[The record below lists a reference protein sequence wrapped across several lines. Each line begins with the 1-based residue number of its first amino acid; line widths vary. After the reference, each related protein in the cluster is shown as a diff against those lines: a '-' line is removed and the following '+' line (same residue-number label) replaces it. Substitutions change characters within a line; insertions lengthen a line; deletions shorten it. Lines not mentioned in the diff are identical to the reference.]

1 MTDQTSGWDPRVD
14 RVDPIGDLG
23 HEPAGTIAWD
33 LRVVQADTDISRDS
47 YHDRRSQRG
56 MREIITVWLIA
67 LFFLVIGLAFTAL
80 FLDDDVALIDRRF
93 QHLKSLLDVIVGP
106 VATLLSSVI
115 GFYFGIQATQN
126 KNGQGSSDT

>member
-1 MTDQTSGWDPRVD
+1 MTEQTSDWGPRVD
-14 RVDPIGDLG
+14 RAEPIGDPPG
-23 HEPAGTIAWD
+23 EPAGVAAWD
-33 LRVVQADTDISRDS
+33 TRVVQADTDISRDS

-67 LFFLVIGLAFTAL
+67 LFFLVIGLAFTTL

-126 KNGQGSSDT
+126 RSRQGSSDT